1 MRKTLLLV
9 GLLVSSHAMAN
20 DQALFNVLAK
30 IVYVE
35 HGMGKAWVI
44 VDDIYCDTHQH
55 KMQCDYKEVT
65 EQRTIKEELA
75 QQLVDTL
82 QPFIG
87 LDDIDNKK
95 LKQLQQSNIDVLSVK
110 SDDKKVGRP
119 VVPEPNLTRNANFK
133 KCTLSKAKRKKFSRL
148 FRYFQKAGK

>member
-44 VDDIYCDTHQH
+44 VDDIHCDTHQH
-55 KMQCDYKEVT
+55 EMQCDYKEVT

-82 QPFIG
+82 RPFIG

-95 LKQLQQSNIDVLSVK
+95 LKQLSIKNAKCLKRSVQN
-110 SDDKKVGRP
+110 SSGETNGDYQYQ
-119 VVPEPNLTRNANFK
+119 
-133 KCTLSKAKRKKFSRL
+133 CTIEK
-148 FRYFQKAGK
+148 